1 MWGSLG
7 LAEVN
12 TLQGGDGPAE
22 FTAAAQ
28 QIRRMSAG

>member
-12 TLQGGDGPAE
+12 TLAGGTARLSS
-22 FTAAAQ
+22 TAAAEEIRS
-28 QIRRMSAG
+28 QIAG